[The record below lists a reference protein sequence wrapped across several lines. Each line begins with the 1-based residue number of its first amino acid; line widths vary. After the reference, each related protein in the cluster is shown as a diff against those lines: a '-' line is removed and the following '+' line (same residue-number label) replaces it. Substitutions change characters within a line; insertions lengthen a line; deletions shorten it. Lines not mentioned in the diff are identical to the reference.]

1 MRQKPGPPPGR
12 LLRQFRES
20 PADATVCTPFP
31 YESYPL
37 ENRYIASRFCTR
49 KEGPASAQRRMDRR
63 HFLQTLA
70 GLTAGIIARP
80 AAGTDRLPGRDRL
93 GDLLPLRRLGRTDLS
108 VTMLG
113 LGGWHLGNMS
123 EKDAQRTIEVALEGG
138 VRFFDSAESYQNG
151 GSESYLGRFLVPKYR
166 ENVFVMTK
174 TTAGDAAG
182 VRRHLEESLQ
192 RLNTDYLDLWQVH
205 SLRSPGDVDARIERE
220 VLDVFIKAREDG
232 KARHIGFTGHAS
244 PAAHRRMLERTDIF
258 ETCQM
263 PVNVLDP
270 SFESFVLQVLPSL
283 VERDIGV
290 LAMKTLANG
299 RFFRSVSS
307 ADAVDST
314 SVVPGRIS
322 IEQAL
327 SFVWSLPV
335 SVLITGPDTP
345 EQLQEKI
352 DLARGF
358 SELTDTDRQALVDR
372 VADLAGQQ
380 VEYYKA

>member
-1 MRQKPGPPPGR
+1 
-12 LLRQFRES
+12 
-20 PADATVCTPFP
+20 
-31 YESYPL
+31 
-37 ENRYIASRFCTR
+37 
-49 KEGPASAQRRMDRR
+49 MDRR

-70 GLTAGIIARP
+70 GLTAGILARP
-80 AAGTDRLPGRDRL
+80 STGVDRLPDRDRL

-113 LGGWHLGNMS
+113 LGGWHLGAMS

-151 GSESYLGRFLVPKYR
+151 GSESYLGRFLVPKHR
-166 ENVFVMTK
+166 EDVFVMTK

-205 SLRSPGDVDARIERE
+205 SLRSPGDVDSRIERE
-220 VLDVFIKAREDG
+220 VLDVFVKAKEEG
-232 KARHIGFTGHAS
+232 KTRHIGFTGHAS
-244 PAAHRRMLERTDIF
+244 PAAHRRMLERPDIF
-258 ETCQM
+258 EACQM

-270 SFESFVLQVLPSL
+270 SFESFVLQVLPTL
-283 VERDIGV
+283 VERDIGL

-299 RFFRSVSS
+299 RFFRPVASS
-307 ADAVDST
+307 EAGDPASI
-314 SVVPGRIS
+314 VPGRIS
-322 IEQAL
+322 MGQAL

-345 EQLQEKI
+345 EQLQENI
-352 DLARGF
+352 EIARSFTG
-358 SELTDTDRQALVDR
+358 LTDDDRQALVDL
-372 VADLAGQQ
+372 VSDLAGRQ